1 MDVEVYRKD
10 RTHKRVTRKI
20 SLYLLI
26 HHFSNWKHTPSILLL
41 YYFHHYSE
49 LFIAIPHHNTT
60 LVLPCFSFSHYPFRD
75 PKWPLPPLSS
85 PLTPC
90 FQLNT
95 TLSLHLQPFP
105 NPSLASASP
114 SIQGSPL
121 PSPPS
126 IAEDPNSLS
135 GPLWV
140 FLPHPVLPMLQ
151 SFLLFF
157 LGLLGVAK
165 LYRQDSSFDFC
176 CWVYAQWC
184 SSFIF
189 FFLGL
194 CLFVQWTCRL
204 SLVWLGGFFKFGWCP
219 LLMNEFNGYDF
230 CFNWGFLFVQ
240 TFVAFYFLK
249 VWYQSRNCW

>member
-176 CWVYAQWC
+176 CWVYGQWF
-184 SSFIF
+184 SRFGFSFWVYAYLCNELAGCPWHGWEV
-189 FFLGL
+189 FLD
-194 CLFVQWTCRL
+194 
-204 SLVWLGGFFKFGWCP
+204 LG
-219 LLMNEFNGYDF
+219 
-230 CFNWGFLFVQ
+230 V
-240 TFVAFYFLK
+240 TV
-249 VWYQSRNCW
+249 